1 MAALVDEEGGY
12 GTVDVPTLISPEW
25 TGMKATNQTGF
36 SAMPGGMAMEDW
48 MMNECYLW
56 SSTVDETATNNMK
69 CGYLYLSNYP
79 WTDFH
84 MPQVGMAV
92 RCVKDK

>member
-1 MAALVDEEGGY
+1 
-12 GTVDVPTLISPEW
+12 
-25 TGMKATNQTGF
+25 
-36 SAMPGGMAMEDW
+36 
-48 MMNECYLW
+48 MNECYLW
-56 SSTVDETATNNMK
+56 SSTVDETATSNLK